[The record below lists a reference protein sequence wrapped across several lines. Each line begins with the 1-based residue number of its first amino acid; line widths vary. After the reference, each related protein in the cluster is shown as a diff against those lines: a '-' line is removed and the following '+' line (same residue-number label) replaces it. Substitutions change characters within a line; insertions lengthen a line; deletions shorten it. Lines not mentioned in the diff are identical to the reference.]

1 MSESKMSAQTTDVI
15 CGWHGDLKQ
24 FAQDE
29 SLAYDWRKYGL
40 KTCKEVI
47 FVSFIWLKGDI

>member
-24 FAQDE
+24 FAQEE
-29 SLAYDWRKYGL
+29 SLAYDWRNVWAKDL
-40 KTCKEVI
+40 
-47 FVSFIWLKGDI
+47 